1 MNCKLIKITVRRFF
15 ELMVTCSAIS
25 AVITFLNI
33 VDLLTTKSRLCIAL
47 LIGLAVFLFINVR
60 MLRQC
65 YFEFRSNVIYFLV
78 NMSAY
83 LLFAGATIAVY
94 CLCSK
99 EWFTWLFAV
108 TKFAKYWGF
117 NINNLLSLFL
127 FHIIGLLTVIFA
139 PTGMSWIFI
148 DDNAEEAD

>member
-1 MNCKLIKITVRRFF
+1 MNFILIKITIRRFF
-15 ELMVTCSAIS
+15 ELMITCAVIS

-33 VDLLTTKSRLCIAL
+33 VNLLTTKSSLCIAL
-47 LIGLAVFLFINVR
+47 LIGLAVFIFINVR

-83 LLFAGATIAVY
+83 LFFAGVTIAVY
-94 CLCSK
+94 YLGSK
-99 EWFTWLFAV
+99 EGFTWLFAV

-117 NINNLLSLFL
+117 DINNLLSLFL
-127 FHIIGLLTVIFA
+127 FHIIGLLMVTFA
-139 PTGMSWIFI
+139 PIGMQWIFT
-148 DDNAEEAD
+148 DDNAEKI